1 MFIRPRQVRRSKKF
15 TTHLQTGARQRR
27 EYAATTY
34 SAAVVKAMLAGFMV
48 VLAVKVYQA
57 FAIQASSVSL
67 TLRLAIPVLIVAGA
81 LLVARS
87 CVNNIRA
94 VREFS
99 QYKRSRRDP

>member
-15 TTHLQTGARQRR
+15 TTHLQSGARKRR

-34 SAAVVKAMLAGFMV
+34 AAAAVKAILAGFLV

-57 FAIQASSVSL
+57 FAVQASSVSVAI
-67 TLRLAIPVLIVAGA
+67 RLSVPVLILAGA

-87 CVNNIRA
+87 CVNNIRS

-99 QYKRSRRDP
+99 QYKRSRRG

>member
-1 MFIRPRQVRRSKKF
+1 MLIRPRQIRRSKKF
-15 TTHLQTGARQRR
+15 TTRLQSGARQRR

-34 SAAVVKAMLAGFMV
+34 SMAAVKALLAGFLL

-57 FAIQASSVSL
+57 FAVGASSVPL
-67 TLRLAIPVLIVAGA
+67 TLRLAVPILIVAGA

-87 CVNNIRA
+87 CVNSIRS

-99 QYKRSRRDP
+99 QLRRSRRD